1 VATLSRLTEKSVTEI
16 KGIGKEKIRPLVDAG
31 IITVADLLHHLPR
44 TYVDRSDRPPLAR
57 VPLGT
62 EVTIIA
68 EVQTIA
74 TRRPKTKLSITEARI
89 SDDTAT
95 LKVVWFNQ
103 PFRTKQLPPGTEAAF
118 SGTVESY
125 RGHLQM
131 SNPVV
136 GVLNN
141 DRTSL
146 HTGRIVPI
154 YPQVGKVKPFEFID
168 WIAIALRRASPI
180 PDPVP
185 DVLLAE
191 HGLTSRD
198 EAYARIHF
206 PDDLGQVV
214 PARNR
219 LVYDELLR
227 LELALALRKRRQT
240 EEATGFAH
248 HSNGELAERFIAGLP
263 YELTDA
269 QRRVIGEIVADLR
282 EAHPMH
288 RLLHGEVGS
297 GKTVVAVATLLYGV
311 EGGWQGAIMAPTE
324 VLAEQHFLGVTGLLH
339 QAGLSPEP
347 FSAPSE
353 LGMESLFGSDGP
365 AVHIGILTGS
375 TASANYRPDITRAE
389 LLDDAATG
397 QVDILVGTH
406 ALIQEGVHFA
416 RLGVAV
422 VDEQHR
428 FGVAQRVLLKEKAD
442 SIEPDLLIMTATP
455 IPRTL
460 SMTLYGDLDISGLDE
475 MPPGRSPVKTKLMG
489 RAQESRAWKLIEE
502 EVKAGRQAFVV
513 CPLVEDSPKVEAA
526 SAKAEHER
534 LSALLP
540 GLRVG
545 LIHGQLRPADKEEAM
560 AAFRA
565 GEIDVLVST
574 TVIEVGIDVPN
585 ATVMVIEDA
594 DRFGLSQLHQLR
606 GRVGR
611 GSHPGTCLLISD
623 ADSEDAA
630 ERLAAMVATNDGFE
644 LAEADLRIRG
654 QGTVFGERQS
664 GMADLRIADLFRDF
678 ELLVAARRDAFA
690 IVDSD
695 PELTGHPDLADEV
708 RAVLGESVEWLFKS

>member
-1 VATLSRLTEKSVTEI
+1 
-16 KGIGKEKIRPLVDAG
+16 
-31 IITVADLLHHLPR
+31 
-44 TYVDRSDRPPLAR
+44 
-57 VPLGT
+57 
-62 EVTIIA
+62 
-68 EVQTIA
+68 
-74 TRRPKTKLSITEARI
+74 
-89 SDDTAT
+89 
-95 LKVVWFNQ
+95 
-103 PFRTKQLPPGTEAAF
+103 
-118 SGTVESY
+118 
-125 RGHLQM
+125 
-131 SNPVV
+131 
-136 GVLNN
+136 
-141 DRTSL
+141 
-146 HTGRIVPI
+146 
-154 YPQVGKVKPFEFID
+154 
-168 WIAIALRRASPI
+168 
-180 PDPVP
+180 
-185 DVLLAE
+185 
-191 HGLTSRD
+191 
-198 EAYARIHF
+198 
-206 PDDLGQVV
+206 
-214 PARNR
+214 
-219 LVYDELLR
+219 
-227 LELALALRKRRQT
+227 
-240 EEATGFAH
+240 
-248 HSNGELAERFIAGLP
+248 
-263 YELTDA
+263 
-269 QRRVIGEIVADLR
+269 
-282 EAHPMH
+282 MH

-324 VLAEQHFLGVTGLLH
+324 VLAEQHYLGVTGLLA

-347 FSAPSE
+347 FSAPSD
-353 LGMESLFGSDGP
+353 LGMDSLFGTDGP

-375 TASANYRPDITRAE
+375 TASTNYRPEISRGE
-389 LLDDAATG
+389 LLDDVRG
-397 QVDILVGTH
+397 GGVNILVGTH

-428 FGVAQRVLLKEKAD
+428 FGVAQRVQLKEKAD

-460 SMTLYGDLDISGLDE
+460 SMTLYGDLDVSGLDE
-475 MPPGRSPVKTKLMG
+475 MPPGRSPVKTALLS
-489 RAQESRAWKLIEE
+489 RAEEARAWKLIEE
-502 EVKAGRQAFVV
+502 EVGSGRQAFVV
-513 CPLVEDSPKVEAA
+513 CPLVEASPKVEAA

-534 LSALLP
+534 LSRLLP

-545 LIHGQLRPADKEEAM
+545 LIHGQLRPAEKEGAM

-565 GEIDVLVST
+565 GDTDVLVST

-623 ADSEDAA
+623 AGTDDAA
-630 ERLAAMVATNDGFE
+630 ERLEAMVSTNDGFE

-690 IVDSD
+690 IVDAD
-695 PELTGHPDLADEV
+695 PGLTDHPELAEEV